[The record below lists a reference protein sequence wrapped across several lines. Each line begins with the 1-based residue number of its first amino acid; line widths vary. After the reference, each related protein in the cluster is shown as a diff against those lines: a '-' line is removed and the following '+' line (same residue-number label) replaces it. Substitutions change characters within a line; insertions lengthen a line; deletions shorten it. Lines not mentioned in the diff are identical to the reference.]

1 MNVRVETRINGVFQS
16 WESIAFTVNDCPSCG
31 VVYALTKDYEARRL
45 EDGKSWHCPN
55 GHSVM
60 FTKSES
66 TKQRERAD
74 SLARQLENANTA
86 RRAARDQAEASE
98 RSARAYK
105 GHLTRLR
112 NRVANGVC
120 PVASCHRNFANVKA
134 HVTSKHPEWASEHS
148 EALA

>member
-1 MNVRVETRINGVFQS
+1 MSADVRVRVNG
-16 WESIAFTVNDCPSCG
+16 AFNSFEFVTFTINDCPSCG
-31 VVYALTKDYEARRL
+31 VVYAFTTEYEARRL

-55 GHSVM
+55 GHSVL

-66 TKQRERAD
+66 QKQRERAD
-74 SLARQLENANTA
+74 SLVRQLERTNIA
-86 RRAARDQAEASE
+86 RQAERDQAHAAE

-148 EALA
+148 EALS